1 MAALRPRF
9 PRPFGNRESN
19 SSVGESQNLGGAQ
32 SCRVQSSKVPTYVLP
47 RHVTF
52 TTRTPPSVSCQTI
65 PSNVTEVPGSQGPKQ
80 SGSVI
85 VPTEVPTQ
93 TSTIS
98 FGSHLIFLA
107 GGESGPSSQ
116 LLLDAPIFMA
126 DDPRSEVE
134 LVQELFV
141 LDVER
146 IIEDVDLSNDEE
158 DVSCVEIDT
167 DDVVM
172 EECCICDC
180 GCDVESCCD
189 CCEFSSLFDPGGPG
203 AFGVLLDDPEL
214 PGVPEFVD
222 AIISPEDT
230 CPLPLF

>member
-1 MAALRPRF
+1 M
-9 PRPFGNRESN
+9 
-19 SSVGESQNLGGAQ
+19 
-32 SCRVQSSKVPTYVLP
+32 QSSRVPTYVLP

-52 TTRTPPSVSCQTI
+52 TTRTPPSVSCHTI

-116 LLLDAPIFMA
+116 LLLDDDVPIFMA
-126 DDPRSEVE
+126 DDPNSEEELAQE
-134 LVQELFV
+134 LVV
-141 LDVER
+141 LDEER
-146 IIEDVDLSNDEE
+146 IIEDVDLSNVEE
-158 DVSCVEIDT
+158 DVSCVDIET
-167 DDVVM
+167 DDVVV

-180 GCDVESCCD
+180 GCDVESCCE
-189 CCEFSSLFDPGGPG
+189 CFKGYNEWLKNIKFKKILTFSSLIDPGGPG
-203 AFGVLLDDPEL
+203 AFGVLLEDPEF
-214 PGVPEFVD
+214 PGAPEFVD
-222 AIISPEDT
+222 ASISPEDT
-230 CPLPLF
+230 CPLR